1 MPGRIRIR
9 CADAHRNITYI
20 TRGEDHRVRCIL
32 SNGVL
37 ASFFYAGIL
46 SDEVAARF
54 ALEDCRTPEA
64 ALEVVRRL
72 GSRTFQYSLVEE
84 PPACPEQTVPA
95 PACVYLRLFHG
106 RRDPEADLEERGSE
120 GPVIGPLAF
129 VHVTYLCDVKFA
141 ASSQVMERFFP
152 DVISDWRSR
161 GLANAKAPLCD
172 WHLDVAA
179 DLILYDGVYYGDWSV
194 TARAPDDPGPHQAKK
209 RPPGGGPE
217 VLGEDA

>member
-9 CADAHRNITYI
+9 CADAHRNIAYI
-20 TRGEDHRVRCIL
+20 SRGEDHRVRCML

-46 SDEVAARF
+46 SDEMAARF

-84 PPACPEQTVPA
+84 PPVQPEPSIPE

-129 VHVTYLCDVKFA
+129 VQVTYLCDVKFA
-141 ASSQVMERFFP
+141 AAPEVMERFFP

-161 GLANAKAPLCD
+161 GLANAKAPLLRLAPRCRGRPHPLR
-172 WHLDVAA
+172 WHLLWRLVGHGAGA
-179 DLILYDGVYYGDWSV
+179 G
-194 TARAPDDPGPHQAKK
+194 RPGSASGKK
-209 RPPGGGPE
+209 KTTRRWP
-217 VLGEDA
+217 